1 MPAIAQA
8 AQIIGLAGLVYGSW
22 TFDLAATLGGLVVVE
37 LGKCWYLDRM
47 VLLFDALKSTY
58 PDIAAW
64 EH

>member
-1 MPAIAQA
+1 MDTSLSLPMM
-8 AQIIGLAGLVYGSW
+8 LDSKRMHLKVNLPGS
-22 TFDLAATLGGLVVVE
+22 LVVVE